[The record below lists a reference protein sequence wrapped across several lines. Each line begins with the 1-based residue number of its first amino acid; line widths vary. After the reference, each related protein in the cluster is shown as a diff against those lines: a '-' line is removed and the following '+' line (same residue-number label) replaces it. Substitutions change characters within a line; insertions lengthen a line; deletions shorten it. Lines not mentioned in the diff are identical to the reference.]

1 MNSNIVISYGETS
14 VKAMDLVTGLQA
26 TVEGP
31 HQHKNERKAKKIL
44 QRKISNQEKNERVI
58 PGRRKSKKPMRSNSK
73 YEMSDD

>member
-1 MNSNIVISYGETS
+1 MNTNLNIIRTDTY
-14 VKAMDLVTGLQA
+14 VKVMDLVTGLHA

-44 QRKISNQEKNERVI
+44 QRKISNQEKNERVN

-73 YEMSDD
+73 YEMSDE